1 MQTSNQRRRL
11 LRELESEPLRTW
23 VVLAKCGG
31 GLAVIALI
39 ALIGA
44 GSADDHEAIA
54 RAKEAP
60 PPAVQP
66 AQAHRQQVFNE
77 RRARFSEGHSPRNV
91 ASQPAR
97 PANRLALIPRFVP

>member
-1 MQTSNQRRRL
+1 MQTSNRRRRL
-11 LRELESEPLRTW
+11 LRELDSEPLRTW
-23 VVLAKCGG
+23 AVLAKCGA

-44 GSADDHEAIA
+44 GSADDRETMA
-54 RAKEAP
+54 RAKEAA

-77 RRARFSEGHSPRNV
+77 RRQRFNGGNAPRNV
-91 ASQPAR
+91 AGKLAP
-97 PANRLALIPRFVP
+97 PANRLAFMPH

>member
-1 MQTSNQRRRL
+1 MQTSNRRRRL
-11 LRELESEPLRTW
+11 LRELDSEPLRTW

-54 RAKEAP
+54 RAKEAA

-77 RRARFSEGHSPRNV
+77 RRQRFDGGNAVRNV
-91 ASQPAR
+91 AGPLTH
-97 PANRLALIPRFVP
+97 PANRLALTPQ

>member
-1 MQTSNQRRRL
+1 MQTSSQRRRP

-23 VVLAKCGG
+23 VLLAKCGG
-31 GLAVIALI
+31 GLAVIGLI
-39 ALIGA
+39 ALIGT
-44 GSADDHEAIA
+44 GSSDNHEMIA

-77 RRARFSEGHSPRNV
+77 RRQRFNGGNAPRNV
-91 ASQPAR
+91 AGKLAPS
-97 PANRLALIPRFVP
+97 ANRMAFMPH

>member
-1 MQTSNQRRRL
+1 MQTSNRLRRL

-23 VVLAKCGG
+23 AVLAKCGG
-31 GLAVIALI
+31 GLAVIVLV

-44 GSADDHEAIA
+44 GSADDRETIA
-54 RAKEAP
+54 RAKEAA

-77 RRARFSEGHSPRNV
+77 RRQRFNGGNAPRNV
-91 ASQPAR
+91 AGPSTH
-97 PANRLALIPRFVP
+97 PANPLALTPH

>member
-1 MQTSNQRRRL
+1 MQTSNRHRRL

-39 ALIGA
+39 ALIGV
-44 GSADDHEAIA
+44 GSADDRETIA
-54 RAKEAP
+54 RGKEAP

-66 AQAHRQQVFNE
+66 AQAHRQQVFDE
-77 RRARFSEGHSPRNV
+77 RRQRFNGGNAPRNV
-91 ASQPAR
+91 AGPLTH
-97 PANRLALIPRFVP
+97 PANWLALTPQ

>member
-23 VVLAKCGG
+23 AVLAKCGG
-31 GLAVIALI
+31 GLAVILLV

-44 GSADDHEAIA
+44 GSADNRETVA

-66 AQAHRQQVFNE
+66 AQEHRQQVFNE
-77 RRARFSEGHSPRNV
+77 RRQRFNEDNAPRNV
-91 ASQPAR
+91 AGQAAR
-97 PANRLALIPRFVP
+97 PANRLALTPQ